1 MIRSLFATTAMK
13 VSGALIAA
21 LLIACGLLWIGW
33 TNADKN
39 TAAAE
44 QRYAHSEAQHAVTL
58 QSLET
63 LKNRLQALV
72 DDGELRKERLS
83 DALMQAR
90 EDGEELQREAD
101 AIRAAGGGDG
111 CLTPEGVMTARG
123 L

>member
-1 MIRSLFATTAMK
+1 MIRNLFAPLAMK
-13 VSGALIAA
+13 VSAGLIAA
-21 LLIACGLLWIGW
+21 LLVACGLLWVGW

-39 TAAAE
+39 TAAAV
-44 QRYAHSEAQHAVTL
+44 QRHAYSEAQHAVTL

-63 LKNRLQALV
+63 LKERMQALV
-72 DDGELRKERLS
+72 DDGVLRKERLS

-101 AIRAAGGGDG
+101 AIRAEGGRAD
-111 CLTPEGVMTARG
+111 CVTPDAIMRARG